1 VSARAFGAEKILEC
15 FQPITGFT
23 VRVFS
28 ILLGVEV
35 EGAAMDDH
43 PAPLKSL
50 NFAEAAPTQKFE
62 ALDHFVTSGGMKVSY
77 YALSLEQVPAD
88 FFADPD
94 GAWSYEVLARAAGF
108 ASHSGVA
115 IGALKCAFN
124 GHPDGA
130 AVVTLNA
137 LTRPYVAIIE
147 CPIAY
152 GYVQRVDEDEAAS
165 SAA

>member
-1 VSARAFGAEKILEC
+1 MNE
-15 FQPITGFT
+15 P
-23 VRVFS
+23 RVAVQNLS
-28 ILLGVEV
+28 IIE
-35 EGAAMDDH
+35 E
-43 PAPLKSL
+43 PA
-50 NFAEAAPTQKFE
+50 QKFE
-62 ALDHFVTSGGMKVSY
+62 PLDRFVTASGMRVSY

-94 GAWSYEVLARAAGF
+94 GAWSYELLARAAGF

-115 IGALKCAFN
+115 IGALKRAFN

-137 LTRPYVAIIE
+137 LTRPHVAIIE

-152 GYVQRVDEDEAAS
+152 QYIQQTEESAS

>member
-1 VSARAFGAEKILEC
+1 
-15 FQPITGFT
+15 
-23 VRVFS
+23 
-28 ILLGVEV
+28 
-35 EGAAMDDH
+35 MDDH
-43 PAPLKSL
+43 RPPLKSL
-50 NFAEAAPTQKFE
+50 NLIDASTADEFE
-62 ALDHFVTSGGMKVSY
+62 VLDHFVTSTGMKVSY

-94 GAWSYEVLARAAGF
+94 GAWSYELLARAAGF

-152 GYVQRVDEDEAAS
+152 AYLELVDESAS

>member
-1 VSARAFGAEKILEC
+1 MNDQR
-15 FQPITGFT
+15 
-23 VRVFS
+23 
-28 ILLGVEV
+28 
-35 EGAAMDDH
+35 
-43 PAPLKSL
+43 PALKSL
-50 NFAEAAPTQKFE
+50 HSPNLAEAAREHE
-62 ALDHFVTSGGMKVSY
+62 ALDHFVTSSGMKVTY

-94 GAWSYEVLARAAGF
+94 GAWSYELLARAAGF

-115 IGALKCAFN
+115 IGALKSPFN
-124 GHPDGA
+124 GHPDGS

-147 CPIAY
+147 CQIAY
-152 GYVQRVDEDEAAS
+152 ELVQELDVSAS

>member
-1 VSARAFGAEKILEC
+1 MED
-15 FQPITGFT
+15 QP
-23 VRVFS
+23 S
-28 ILLGVEV
+28 
-35 EGAAMDDH
+35 
-43 PAPLKSL
+43 PLKCLSYP
-50 NFAEAAPTQKFE
+50 EAPALEKFE
-62 ALDHFVTSGGMKVSY
+62 ALDHFVTSSGMRVSY
-77 YALSLEQVPAD
+77 YALSLEQVPSD

-94 GAWSYEVLARAAGF
+94 GAWSYELLARAAGF

-115 IGALKCAFN
+115 IGALKSAFN

-147 CPIAY
+147 CPIEY
-152 GYVQRVDEDEAAS
+152 RYVQDAEATAV

>member
-1 VSARAFGAEKILEC
+1 
-15 FQPITGFT
+15 
-23 VRVFS
+23 
-28 ILLGVEV
+28 
-35 EGAAMDDH
+35 MDDPRM
-43 PAPLKSL
+43 PANSL
-50 NFAEAAPTQKFE
+50 NLVALPARSEP
-62 ALDHFVTSGGMKVSY
+62 LDHFVTSSGMKVSY
-77 YALSLEQVPAD
+77 YALSLEQVPCD

-94 GAWSYEVLARAAGF
+94 GAWSYELLARAAGF

-115 IGALKCAFN
+115 IGALRSPFN

-152 GYVQRVDEDEAAS
+152 SYVVSAAESES

>member
-1 VSARAFGAEKILEC
+1 
-15 FQPITGFT
+15 
-23 VRVFS
+23 
-28 ILLGVEV
+28 
-35 EGAAMDDH
+35 MDD
-43 PAPLKSL
+43 PRPMLKSL
-50 NFAEAAPTQKFE
+50 TLDDAVPPQKFE
-62 ALDHFVTSGGMKVSY
+62 ALDHFVTSTGMKVSY

-94 GAWSYEVLARAAGF
+94 GAWSYELLARAAGF

-115 IGALKCAFN
+115 IGALRSAFN

-152 GYVQRVDEDEAAS
+152 EYVAEVPESAS

>member
-1 VSARAFGAEKILEC
+1 
-15 FQPITGFT
+15 
-23 VRVFS
+23 
-28 ILLGVEV
+28 
-35 EGAAMDDH
+35 MDPNH
-43 PAPLKSL
+43 RPALKSL
-50 NFAEAAPTQKFE
+50 EDSRTRPLE
-62 ALDHFVTSGGMKVSY
+62 ALDHFVTSGGMRVSY
-77 YALSLEQVPAD
+77 YALPLDQVPAD

-94 GAWSYEVLARAAGF
+94 GTWTYELLSRAAGF

-115 IGALKCAFN
+115 IGALWTDFN
-124 GHPDGA
+124 GHPEGA

-152 GYVQRVDEDEAAS
+152 EYVEPSEGSAS

>member
-1 VSARAFGAEKILEC
+1 
-15 FQPITGFT
+15 
-23 VRVFS
+23 
-28 ILLGVEV
+28 
-35 EGAAMDDH
+35 MDDR
-43 PAPLKSL
+43 PTPLKSL
-50 NFAEAAPTQKFE
+50 HLTEASPARTFE
-62 ALDHFVTSGGMKVSY
+62 ALDHFVTSSGMKVSY
-77 YALSLEQVPAD
+77 YALSLEHIPAD

-94 GAWSYEVLARAAGF
+94 GAWSYELLARAAGF

-152 GYVQRVDEDEAAS
+152 TYLEPVSESAS

>member
-1 VSARAFGAEKILEC
+1 MEASAR
-15 FQPITGFT
+15 P
-23 VRVFS
+23 V
-28 ILLGVEV
+28 
-35 EGAAMDDH
+35 
-43 PAPLKSL
+43 LKSI
-50 NFAEAAPTQKFE
+50 EPEVVRSYQ
-62 ALDHFVTSGGMKVSY
+62 ALDHFVTASGMSVTY
-77 YALSLEQVPAD
+77 YALSLDKVPAD

-115 IGALKCAFN
+115 IGALKADFN
-124 GHPDGA
+124 GHPEGA

-137 LTRPYVAIIE
+137 LTRPYVAIVE

-152 GYVQRVDEDEAAS
+152 DCTAELESSAS

>member
-1 VSARAFGAEKILEC
+1 
-15 FQPITGFT
+15 
-23 VRVFS
+23 VFS
-28 ILLGVEV
+28 ILLGVEL

-50 NFAEAAPTQKFE
+50 NLAEAAATQKFE

-115 IGALKCAFN
+115 IGALKHAFN

-152 GYVQRVDEDEAAS
+152 GYVQHLEESAS

>member
-1 VSARAFGAEKILEC
+1 
-15 FQPITGFT
+15 
-23 VRVFS
+23 
-28 ILLGVEV
+28 
-35 EGAAMDDH
+35 MDD
-43 PAPLKSL
+43 PRMPLKSL
-50 NFAEAAPTQKFE
+50 NLVPDPPAQRIE
-62 ALDHFVTSGGMKVSY
+62 ALDHFVTRTGLKVSY

-115 IGALKCAFN
+115 IGALRCAFN

-152 GYVQRVDEDEAAS
+152 TYVEREALSAS

>member
-1 VSARAFGAEKILEC
+1 
-15 FQPITGFT
+15 
-23 VRVFS
+23 
-28 ILLGVEV
+28 
-35 EGAAMDDH
+35 MD
-43 PAPLKSL
+43 PNSRPTLKSL
-50 NFAEAAPTQKFE
+50 EPPAVRSFQ
-62 ALDHFVTSGGMKVSY
+62 ALDHFVTAAGMRVSY
-77 YALSLEQVPAD
+77 YALSLERVPAD

-94 GAWSYEVLARAAGF
+94 GAWSYELLARAAGF

-124 GHPDGA
+124 GHPDGS

-137 LTRPYVAIIE
+137 LTRPYIAIIE

-152 GYVQRVDEDEAAS
+152 QYVAHTEQSAS

>member
-1 VSARAFGAEKILEC
+1 
-15 FQPITGFT
+15 
-23 VRVFS
+23 
-28 ILLGVEV
+28 
-35 EGAAMDDH
+35 MDD
-43 PAPLKSL
+43 PRMPLKCL
-50 NFAEAAPTQKFE
+50 NLAATPPAEPFE
-62 ALDHFVTSGGMKVSY
+62 VLDHFVTSTGLNVSY
-77 YALSLEQVPAD
+77 YALSLDQVPVD

-152 GYVQRVDEDEAAS
+152 SYVEHEVGSAS

>member
-1 VSARAFGAEKILEC
+1 
-15 FQPITGFT
+15 
-23 VRVFS
+23 
-28 ILLGVEV
+28 
-35 EGAAMDDH
+35 MDDTRPTLKCITSP
-43 PAPLKSL
+43 PAR
-50 NFAEAAPTQKFE
+50 QFE
-62 ALDHFVTSGGMKVSY
+62 ALDHFVTASGLSVSY
-77 YALSLEQVPAD
+77 YALSLEHVPAD

-94 GAWSYEVLARAAGF
+94 GDWSYEVLARAAGF

-115 IGALKCAFN
+115 IGALRAPFN

-152 GYVQRVDEDEAAS
+152 TYVDQSSEAAS